1 MSKKI
6 FSPTTLQKNFF
17 NLSLHPKQPYMKYK
31 LIVLDLDG
39 TLTNSKKEITPRN
52 RETLIRM
59 QEQGIRLVLAS
70 GRPTYGIVP
79 LANELRMNE
88 FGGFILSYNG
98 GEIINWET
106 QEMVYENVLPNEV
119 VPVLYECARTHQL
132 SILTYDGAE
141 IITENS
147 QDPYVLKEAFL
158 NKMAVRETNDFLTDI
173 TLPVAKCL
181 IVGDADKLIP
191 LEAELC
197 LRLQGR
203 INVFRSEPYFL
214 ELVPQGIDKALS
226 LAVLL
231 KEIGVAREEV
241 IAIGDGYNDL
251 SMIRFA
257 GLGIAMGNAQE
268 PVKKAADYITLSN
281 EEDGVA
287 EAIDK
292 FYSQQ

>member
-1 MSKKI
+1 
-6 FSPTTLQKNFF
+6 
-17 NLSLHPKQPYMKYK
+17 MKYK

-39 TLTNSKKEITPRN
+39 TLTNSKKEISSRN
-52 RETLIRM
+52 RETLIRI

-98 GEIINWET
+98 GEIINWESK
-106 QEMVYENVLPNEV
+106 EMMYENVLPNEV
-119 VPVLYECARTHQL
+119 VPVLYECARTNHL

-141 IITENS
+141 IVTENS
-147 QDPYVLKEAFL
+147 LDPYEAFL

-181 IVGDADKLIP
+181 IVGDAGKLIP
-191 LEAELC
+191 VESELC
-197 LRLQGR
+197 IRLQGK

-287 EAIDK
+287 EAIKK
-292 FYSQQ
+292 FCNQQ

>member
-1 MSKKI
+1 M
-6 FSPTTLQKNFF
+6 N
-17 NLSLHPKQPYMKYK
+17 YK

-39 TLTNSKKEITPRN
+39 TLTNSKKEITLRN
-52 RETLIRM
+52 KETLLRA
-59 QEQGIRLVLAS
+59 QQKGIRLVLAS

-106 QEMVYENVLPNEV
+106 EELIYDNVLPNDV
-119 VPVLYECARTHQL
+119 VPILYECARSHKL

-141 IITENS
+141 IVTENS
-147 QDPYVLKEAFL
+147 QDPYVQKEAFL

-181 IVGDADKLIP
+181 IVGDPQELIQV
-191 LEAELC
+191 ESELC
-197 LRLQGR
+197 IRLQGR

-214 ELVPQGIDKALS
+214 ELVPQGIDKAQS

-231 KEIGVAREEV
+231 KELDVTREEM

-251 SMIRFA
+251 SMIKFA
-257 GLGIAMGNAQE
+257 GMGIAMGNAQE
-268 PVKKAADYITLSN
+268 PVKKAARYITLTN

-287 EAIDK
+287 LAVEK
-292 FYSQQ
+292 FVLNTK

>member
-1 MSKKI
+1 ME
-6 FSPTTLQKNFF
+6 
-17 NLSLHPKQPYMKYK
+17 YK

-52 RETLIRM
+52 RETLIRI

-106 QEMVYENVLPNEV
+106 KEMIYENVLPNEV
-119 VPVLYECARTHQL
+119 VPVLYECAREHHL

-141 IITENS
+141 IVTENS
-147 QDPYVLKEAFL
+147 KDTYVQKEAFL
-158 NKMAVRETNDFLTDI
+158 NKMAIRETNDFLTDI
-173 TLPVAKCL
+173 TLPVVKCL
-181 IVGDADKLIP
+181 IVGDASKLITV
-191 LEAELC
+191 ESELC
-197 LRLQGR
+197 VRLQGK

-231 KEIGVAREEV
+231 EEIGMKREEV

-251 SMIRFA
+251 SMIKFA

-268 PVKKAADYITLSN
+268 PVKKSADYITLTN

-287 EAIDK
+287 AAIEK
-292 FYSQQ
+292 FFHL

>member
-1 MSKKI
+1 
-6 FSPTTLQKNFF
+6 
-17 NLSLHPKQPYMKYK
+17 
-31 LIVLDLDG
+31 
-39 TLTNSKKEITPRN
+39 
-52 RETLIRM
+52 
-59 QEQGIRLVLAS
+59 
-70 GRPTYGIVP
+70 
-79 LANELRMNE
+79 
-88 FGGFILSYNG
+88 
-98 GEIINWET
+98 
-106 QEMVYENVLPNEV
+106 MVYENVLPNEV

-158 NKMAVRETNDFLTDI
+158 NKMAVRETNDFLTNI

-181 IVGDADKLIP
+181 IVGDSDKLIP

-231 KEIGVAREEV
+231 KEIGVAP
-241 IAIGDGYNDL
+241 
-251 SMIRFA
+251 
-257 GLGIAMGNAQE
+257 QE
-268 PVKKAADYITLSN
+268 PIKKAADYITLSN

-287 EAIDK
+287 EAINK
-292 FYSQQ
+292 FCNQQ

>member
-1 MSKKI
+1 
-6 FSPTTLQKNFF
+6 
-17 NLSLHPKQPYMKYK
+17 MKYK

-39 TLTNSKKEITPRN
+39 TLTNSKKVITPRN
-52 RETLIRM
+52 REILIRV
-59 QEQGIRLVLAS
+59 QEQGVRLVLAS

-98 GEIINWET
+98 GEII
-106 QEMVYENVLPNEV
+106 YENVLPNDV
-119 VPVLYECARTHQL
+119 VPVLYECARSHQL

-141 IITENS
+141 IVTENS
-147 QDPYVLKEAFL
+147 QDPYVQKEAFL

-231 KEIGVAREEV
+231 KEIGVERKEM

-251 SMIRFA
+251 SMIKFA

-287 EAIDK
+287 EALEHFYYK
-292 FYSQQ
+292 FT

>member
-1 MSKKI
+1 
-6 FSPTTLQKNFF
+6 
-17 NLSLHPKQPYMKYK
+17 MKYK

-197 LRLQGR
+197 LRLQGAG
-203 INVFRSEPYFL
+203 
-214 ELVPQGIDKALS
+214 QAAALP
-226 LAVLL
+226 LL
-231 KEIGVAREEV
+231 KAAAENVSRETFVLFETDNYPKENLRNRHDPGGF
-241 IAIGDGYNDL
+241 I
-251 SMIRFA
+251 
-257 GLGIAMGNAQE
+257 
-268 PVKKAADYITLSN
+268 
-281 EEDGVA
+281 
-287 EAIDK
+287 
-292 FYSQQ
+292 

>member
-1 MSKKI
+1 
-6 FSPTTLQKNFF
+6 
-17 NLSLHPKQPYMKYK
+17 MKYK

-39 TLTNSKKEITPRN
+39 TLTNSQKVITPRN
-52 RETLIRM
+52 RETLIRV
-59 QEQGIRLVLAS
+59 QEQGVRLVLAS

-106 QEMVYENVLPNEV
+106 GEMIYENVLPNDV
-119 VPVLYECARTHQL
+119 VPILYESARNHHL

-141 IITENS
+141 IVTENS
-147 QDPYVLKEAFL
+147 KDPYVEKEAFL

-191 LEAELC
+191 LESELS
-197 LRLQGR
+197 LRLQGK

-214 ELVPQGIDKALS
+214 ELVPQDIDKAQS

-231 KEIGVAREEV
+231 KELGISREEI

-251 SMIRFA
+251 SMIKFA

-287 EAIDK
+287 EAIDRHMPA
-292 FYSQQ
+292 

>member
-1 MSKKI
+1 
-6 FSPTTLQKNFF
+6 
-17 NLSLHPKQPYMKYK
+17 MKYK

-39 TLTNSKKEITPRN
+39 TLTNSKKEISSRN
-52 RETLIRM
+52 RETLIRI

-106 QEMVYENVLPNEV
+106 KEMMYENVLPNEV
-119 VPVLYECARTHQL
+119 VPVLYECARTNHL

-141 IITENS
+141 IVTENS
-147 QDPYVLKEAFL
+147 QDPYVQKEAFL
-158 NKMAVRETNDFLTDI
+158 NKMAIRETNDFLTDI
-173 TLPVAKCL
+173 TL
-181 IVGDADKLIP
+181 IVGDAGKLIP
-191 LEAELC
+191 VESELC
-197 LRLQGR
+197 IRLQGK

-226 LAVLL
+226 LSVLL
-231 KEIGVAREEV
+231 ENIGMTREEV

-251 SMIRFA
+251 SMIKFA
-257 GLGIAMGNAQE
+257 GMGIAMGNAQE
-268 PVKKAADYITLSN
+268 PVKKAADYITLTN
-281 EEDGVA
+281 DEDGVA
-287 EAIDK
+287 EAIERI
-292 FYSQQ
+292 FNVP

>member
-1 MSKKI
+1 MNYKI
-6 FSPTTLQKNFF
+6 
-17 NLSLHPKQPYMKYK
+17 
-31 LIVLDLDG
+31 IVLDLDG
-39 TLTNSKKEITPRN
+39 TLTNSKKEISPRN
-52 RETLIRM
+52 REMLIRV

-79 LANELRMNE
+79 LADELRMNE

-106 QEMVYENVLPNEV
+106 KEMIYENVLPNDV
-119 VPVLYECARTHQL
+119 VPVLYECARVNHL

-191 LEAELC
+191 VESELC
-197 LRLQGR
+197 IRLQGR

-214 ELVPQGIDKALS
+214 ELVPQGIDKAMS
-226 LAVLL
+226 LAILL
-231 KEIGVAREEV
+231 EEIGVTREEI

-251 SMIRFA
+251 SMIKFA
-257 GLGIAMGNAQE
+257 GMGVAMGNAQG
-268 PVKKAADYITLSN
+268 PVKKAADYITLTN

-287 EAIDK
+287 AAIEK
-292 FYSQQ
+292 LIPTTIR

>member
-1 MSKKI
+1 
-6 FSPTTLQKNFF
+6 
-17 NLSLHPKQPYMKYK
+17 MKYK

-39 TLTNSKKEITPRN
+39 TLTNSQKVITPRN
-52 RETLIRM
+52 RETLIRV
-59 QEQGIRLVLAS
+59 QEQGVRLVLAS

-106 QEMVYENVLPNEV
+106 GEMIYENVLPNDI
-119 VPVLYECARTHQL
+119 VPILYESARTHHL

-141 IITENS
+141 IVTENS
-147 QDPYVLKEAFL
+147 KDPYVEKEAFL

-173 TLPVAKCL
+173 TLPIAKCL

-191 LEAELC
+191 LESELS
-197 LRLQGR
+197 LRLQGK

-214 ELVPQGIDKALS
+214 ELVPQGIDKAQS

-231 KEIGVAREEV
+231 KELGISREEI

-251 SMIRFA
+251 SMIKFA

-287 EAIDK
+287 EAIDRHLPA
-292 FYSQQ
+292 

>member
-1 MSKKI
+1 ME
-6 FSPTTLQKNFF
+6 
-17 NLSLHPKQPYMKYK
+17 YK

-39 TLTNSKKEITPRN
+39 TLTNAKKEITPHT
-52 RETLIRM
+52 RETLMRA
-59 QEQGIRLVLAS
+59 QQQGIKIVLAS

-79 LANELRMNE
+79 LADELKLGE
-88 FGGFILSYNG
+88 FGGYILSYNG
-98 GEIINWET
+98 GEIINRET
-106 QEMVYENVLPNEV
+106 KEMVYDNVLPNEV
-119 VPVLYECARTHQL
+119 VPILYETARTHKL
-132 SILTYDGAE
+132 TILTYDGPN

-147 QDPYVLKEAFL
+147 QDPYVQKEAFL

-181 IVGDADKLIP
+181 IVGDADRLIP
-191 LEAELC
+191 LESELC
-197 LRLQGR
+197 IRLQGK

-226 LAVLL
+226 LNVLL
-231 KEIGVAREEV
+231 EKTGISREEV
-241 IAIGDGYNDL
+241 MAIGDGFNDL
-251 SMIRFA
+251 PLIRFA

-287 EAIDK
+287 AAVEHFIPSLK
-292 FYSQQ
+292 NS

>member
-1 MSKKI
+1 
-6 FSPTTLQKNFF
+6 
-17 NLSLHPKQPYMKYK
+17 MKYK

-39 TLTNSKKEITPRN
+39 TLTNSQKEITPRN
-52 RETLIRM
+52 KETLIRV
-59 QEQGIRLVLAS
+59 QEQGVRLVLAS

-106 QEMVYENVLPNEV
+106 QEMIYENVLPNDI
-119 VPVLYECARTHQL
+119 VPVLYESARAHHL
-132 SILTYDGAE
+132 SILTYDGAQ
-141 IITENS
+141 IVTENS
-147 QDPYVLKEAFL
+147 QDPYVQKEAFL
-158 NKMAVRETNDFLTDI
+158 NKMEVRETNDFLTDI

-181 IVGDADKLIP
+181 IVGDADKLIS

-226 LAVLL
+226 LGVLL
-231 KEIGVAREEV
+231 KKTEIGREEI
-241 IAIGDGYNDL
+241 IAMGDGYNDL
-251 SMIRFA
+251 SMIKFA

-268 PVKKAADYITLSN
+268 PVKKAADYITSSN

-287 EAIDK
+287 EAIHK
-292 FYSQQ
+292 FLY